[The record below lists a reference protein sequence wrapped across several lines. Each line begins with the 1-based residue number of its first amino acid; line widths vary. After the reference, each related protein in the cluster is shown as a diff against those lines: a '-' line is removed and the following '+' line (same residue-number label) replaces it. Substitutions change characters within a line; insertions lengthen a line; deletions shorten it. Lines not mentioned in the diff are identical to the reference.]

1 MVQLPWTTQ
10 QGNSKLP
17 VIVPMQC
24 HIYISIY
31 IYLSIYL
38 YNFVWVLIWHT
49 HTEPNHGN
57 GYDHEKY
64 SWTQTLAELTLHI
77 PLPEGTK
84 SKNVLCDIKMKSL
97 QVGLKGEPPILEV
110 RDKLS
115 LYDHNT
121 YMFKLCRM
129 VFISRPLCDNKGTF
143 THVPKS

>member
-1 MVQLPWTTQ
+1 M
-10 QGNSKLP
+10 
-17 VIVPMQC
+17 
-24 HIYISIY
+24 
-31 IYLSIYL
+31 
-38 YNFVWVLIWHT
+38 IWRA

-97 QVGLKGEPPILEV
+97 QAGLKGQPPILKV

-121 YMFKLCRM
+121 YLSKLCGM
-129 VFISRPLCDNKGTF
+129 VFIFKPFCDNKG
-143 THVPKS
+143 HVHTCRQVLRARFHIPAPIHFLKNK